1 MRRPVT
7 LNNLEQAVKLITHF
21 GKGLQ
26 QTPSGHWA
34 YNGHVLYNFI
44 ALRGIKGLDMRGEAE
59 RFASQYSE
67 ELTNRLVDMETAIY
81 KKEVAE
87 CIKPGIHLEHYQVA
101 ALISFAHSIGISNF
115 AHCATVKCINEG
127 KSFEVAADFMLQWV
141 KVNTLGLSHKLLLN
155 NKETLKLSPELIG
168 RRKAEKNLF
177 LTGIL
182 SLPS

>member
-1 MRRPVT
+1 M
-7 LNNLEQAVKLITHF
+7 EQAVKLITHF

-26 QTPSGHWA
+26 QTPAGHWA

-44 ALRGIKGLDMRGEAE
+44 SLRSIKGLEMRAEAE
-59 RFASQYSE
+59 RFSSQFSE
-67 ELTNRLVDMETAIY
+67 DLTNKLVDMEVAIY
-81 KKEVAE
+81 KREVAD

-127 KSFEVAADFMLQWV
+127 KPFEVAADFMLQWV
-141 KVNTLGLSHKLLLN
+141 KINTLGLSHKMLLN
-155 NKETLKLSPELIG
+155 NKETLKLSTDLVG
-168 RRKAEKNLF
+168 RRKVEKSLF

-182 SLPS
+182 SLPA